1 MNNTIS
7 LDIDKKCICRY
18 NNFKLCNRNINGVE
32 FCRYHKN
39 TKNGYIHK
47 IFYDVFKSKNE
58 ININDLYELYKYLNN
73 INYLFI
79 KELYIELLQN
89 IPYKMLC
96 NIADNSNYNIFKKN
110 NYSSKMEKY
119 IFLYELNK
127 NTYNLENNNIYISS
141 LIKIQRK
148 IKNKQIIKYDPT
160 DDTYMNNE
168 ELFTGENICDIP
180 YERLF
185 ILKNCRGEKYIFDAI
200 ELEYFIRTCINNKQD
215 PYNPYN
221 RELLDNSIIKSLKN
235 FIKYHNLHIKENE
248 YKWETSMHAFTDLAI
263 EIERRGFYNSP
274 EWFKPLTNVD
284 FLKIIKYFKLFS
296 SSIPENVT
304 YFNNITEE
312 TLIFDF
318 CKDAIKMFRECNEE
332 LYILCCNFIKSLA
345 MCSNN
350 FYENMPTW
358 LIGGSGS
365 INITNPNN
373 IANIRINT
381 SIETLLELINRSSL
395 NELENN
401 FLLYYYVEH
410 I

>member
-1 MNNTIS
+1 
-7 LDIDKKCICRY
+7 
-18 NNFKLCNRNINGVE
+18 
-32 FCRYHKN
+32 
-39 TKNGYIHK
+39 
-47 IFYDVFKSKNE
+47 
-58 ININDLYELYKYLNN
+58 
-73 INYLFI
+73 
-79 KELYIELLQN
+79 
-89 IPYKMLC
+89 
-96 NIADNSNYNIFKKN
+96 
-110 NYSSKMEKY
+110 
-119 IFLYELNK
+119 
-127 NTYNLENNNIYISS
+127 
-141 LIKIQRK
+141 
-148 IKNKQIIKYDPT
+148 
-160 DDTYMNNE
+160 
-168 ELFTGENICDIP
+168 
-180 YERLF
+180 
-185 ILKNCRGEKYIFDAI
+185 
-200 ELEYFIRTCINNKQD
+200 
-215 PYNPYN
+215 
-221 RELLDNSIIKSLKN
+221 
-235 FIKYHNLHIKENE
+235 
-248 YKWETSMHAFTDLAI
+248 MHAFTDLAI

-304 YFNNITEE
+304 YFNNITED

-381 SIETLLELINRSSL
+381 SIETLLEFINRSSL